1 MIRLDKKQ
9 VKMLHELVLKDT
21 GGSGGLLNEG
31 LLDSALQAPF
41 QTFDGQHLYKSL
53 AQKAAR
59 LCYSLISNHPFIDGN
74 KRIGILVMMVFL
86 ELNGTIIECT
96 DDELVKAGLDIA
108 AGKMDDKQLL
118 HWILDHS

>member
-53 AQKAAR
+53 EQKAAR